1 MPTSE
6 SVDWKKFTVTLIC
19 RWLPARSIIQIRLV
33 RILRVLSNSISIGDL
48 IFSIQIIW
56 SLELLGSFG
65 EPCY

>member
-19 RWLPARSIIQIRLV
+19 RWLPANSIIQIRLV
-33 RILRVLSNSISIGDL
+33 RILRVLSNSVSIGDL

-56 SLELLGSFG
+56 SLELLESFG

>member
-19 RWLPARSIIQIRLV
+19 RWLPANSIIQIRLV
-33 RILRVLSNSISIGDL
+33 RILRVLSNSVSIGDL

>member
-19 RWLPARSIIQIRLV
+19 RWLPAHSIIQIRLV

>member
-19 RWLPARSIIQIRLV
+19 RWLPANSIIQIRLV
-33 RILRVLSNSISIGDL
+33 RILRVLSNSVNIGDL